1 MKVIAHVDQHAIRAN
16 IRKELAEVRPVLTVK
31 TYKSNDRAYEA
42 EFSGPVK
49 LVYRP
54 HQPLSCGARVW
65 IETHGKVVLRD
76 EGGNVFNILNEE
88 KETIS

>member
-16 IRKELAEVRPVLTVK
+16 IKEEATEVRPVLTVK

-49 LVYRP
+49 LIYRP

-65 IETHGKVVLRD
+65 IETQGEVVLRD
-76 EGGNVFNILNEE
+76 RDGNVFRKLNEE
-88 KETIS
+88 KEIKS